1 MDEKCLRVGVGFA
14 TGRRS
19 FQNVLRSYVYHLEES
34 GFVAPGRVSLTLLVA
49 FDPAYSGT
57 ARADYENME
66 PRVRQWFDEVA
77 FFSPEDVENAAEALV
92 RRGVAPA
99 EEKRLLFGNGY
110 AAQRN
115 MALYEAMRRHL
126 DCLIFFDDDEYPMA
140 VTSSDSAGV
149 ALWSGQHVIEAHVK
163 YLRFADVTNGYHCG
177 YISPLPSLELDGIL
191 DADTFRRFIAAMSSD
206 VLRWEDVQAI
216 IQSGGVTYADR
227 AVLTSNGPAL
237 VEEENHAKF
246 ITGGNLGL
254 NLTDPAKIP
263 PFYNPPG
270 ARGEDSFFSTCLT
283 NCVVKRVPAYTFHD
297 GFALYSDLLRGV
309 LPTFLKSVSLY
320 DSRAVTERFLRA
332 CVGWVRYKPLYTR
345 LTRPDD
351 WQEVL
356 DEAETALRE
365 TIPSVCAYFND
376 RAFAGVSAQF
386 SQYRRDVDKHLAEFE
401 RVQALWARMKELL

>member
-191 DADTFRRFIAAMSSD
+191 DENTFRRFIAAMSSD
-206 VLRWEDVQAI
+206 VLKWEDVRAI
-216 IQSGGVTYADR
+216 IQGGGVTYADR
-227 AVLTSNGPAL
+227 AVLTQSGPTP
-237 VEEENHAKF
+237 H
-246 ITGGNLGL
+246 
-254 NLTDPAKIP
+254 
-263 PFYNPPG
+263 
-270 ARGEDSFFSTCLT
+270 
-283 NCVVKRVPAYTFHD
+283 
-297 GFALYSDLLRGV
+297 
-309 LPTFLKSVSLY
+309 FL
-320 DSRAVTERFLRA
+320 
-332 CVGWVRYKPLYTR
+332 
-345 LTRPDD
+345 
-351 WQEVL
+351 
-356 DEAETALRE
+356 
-365 TIPSVCAYFND
+365 
-376 RAFAGVSAQF
+376 
-386 SQYRRDVDKHLAEFE
+386 
-401 RVQALWARMKELL
+401 

>member
-92 RRGVAPA
+92 KRGVAPA

-177 YISPLPSLELDGIL
+177 YISPLPSLGAGRHTGRKYLPPL
-191 DADTFRRFIAAMSSD
+191 HRRHVQRRAQVGGRARHHPGRRRH
-206 VLRWEDVQAI
+206 LRRPRRAHAERPHAGGGGGPRQVHHRRQPRPQA
-216 IQSGGVTYADR
+216 S
-227 AVLTSNGPAL
+227 PAP
-237 VEEENHAKF
+237 KRSPRS
-246 ITGGNLGL
+246 T
-254 NLTDPAKIP
+254 IP
-263 PFYNPPG
+263 P
-270 ARGEDSFFSTCLT
+270 ARAARTAFSA
-283 NCVVKRVPAYTFHD
+283 PA
-297 GFALYSDLLRGV
+297 
-309 LPTFLKSVSLY
+309 
-320 DSRAVTERFLRA
+320 
-332 CVGWVRYKPLYTR
+332 
-345 LTRPDD
+345 
-351 WQEVL
+351 
-356 DEAETALRE
+356 
-365 TIPSVCAYFND
+365 
-376 RAFAGVSAQF
+376 
-386 SQYRRDVDKHLAEFE
+386 
-401 RVQALWARMKELL
+401 

>member
-1 MDEKCLRVGVGFA
+1 MQENCIRVGIGFA
-14 TGRRS
+14 TGRKS

-34 GFVAPGRVSLTLLVA
+34 GFVVPGRVSLTLLVA

-57 ARADYENME
+57 TRADYEDME
-66 PRVRQWFDEVA
+66 PRVKRWFDDMA
-77 FFSPEDVENAAEALV
+77 FFSPEDVQSAAEALV
-92 RRGVAPA
+92 QRGVAS
-99 EEKRLLFGNGY
+99 ENEKHLLFGNGY

-115 MALYEAMRRHL
+115 IVLYEAMRRHL
-126 DCLIFFDDDEYPMA
+126 DNLIFFDDDEYPMA
-140 VTSSDSAGV
+140 VTNSNSSGV

-163 YLRFADVTNGYHCG
+163 YLRFADITNGYHCG

-254 NLTDPAKIP
+254 NLTNPAKIP

-351 WQEVL
+351 WQETL
-356 DEAETALRE
+356 CEAEAALRD
-365 TIPSVCAYFND
+365 TIPAVCAYFND
-376 RAFAGVSAQF
+376 RAFADISAQF
-386 SQYRRDVDKHLAEFE
+386 AQYRRDVDAHLAEYA
-401 RVQALWARMKELL
+401 RVKQLWARKKELL